1 LRSAF
6 ASTPTVL
13 GLMKTVCGVTPRSV
27 NETAFLPTS
36 SVSAEVVVSLSRL
49 SDQLDPERGGGNE
62 LTLLKHALA

>member
-1 LRSAF
+1 
-6 ASTPTVL
+6 
-13 GLMKTVCGVTPRSV
+13 MKTVCGVTPRSV